1 MEDEGLIA
9 RNVRLRMEAKGFT
22 PKGLSLAATLN
33 ETYVRDILKG
43 KSRNPTNA
51 RLQKLAAAL
60 DCRVADLT
68 GELDPTDGGS
78 PADLRRDLLDEFDAM
93 DAREREMLVRIAKS
107 MRRDPPAAPITPDQ
121 RNRPPPFRL
130 VGGLK
135 ENPDRVSDGCPTK
148 VGAAQRT
155 RAER

>member
-1 MEDEGLIA
+1 
-9 RNVRLRMEAKGFT
+9 MEAKGFT
-22 PKGLSLAATLN
+22 PKGLSLAAKLN

-60 DCRVADLT
+60 ECRVADLT
-68 GELDPTDGGS
+68 GELDPTDGGP
-78 PADLRRDLLDEFDAM
+78 PADLRRDLLDEFDSM
-93 DAREREMLVRIAKS
+93 DSREREMLVRIAKS
-107 MRRDPPAAPITPDQ
+107 MRRDPPVAPGTPDQ

-130 VGGLK
+130 VGGLN
-135 ENPDRVSDGCPTK
+135 ENPDSRREECPPK
-148 VGAAQRT
+148 QGALRRA